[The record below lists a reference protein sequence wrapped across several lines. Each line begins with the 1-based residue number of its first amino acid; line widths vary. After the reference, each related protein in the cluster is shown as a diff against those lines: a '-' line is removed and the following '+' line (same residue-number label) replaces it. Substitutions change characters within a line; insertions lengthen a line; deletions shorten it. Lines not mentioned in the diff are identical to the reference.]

1 MYSLIFKYESL
12 LKLFACFVFRCFI
25 CFSSSYFSF
34 VFMFF
39 IISNLVFYNYF
50 FVLMPFYCVVVF
62 YYFIFGAFVFFNCHL
77 SFCFLWRLLLLPTL
91 FAIYKYVLKF
101 AVFYSRLLVGGCYND
116 SFCISPNNS
125 LLEANKRSCK

>member
-62 YYFIFGAFVFFNCHL
+62 HYFIFGAFVFLTATFL
-77 SFCFLWRLLLLPTL
+77 SVFLWRLLLLPTL

-101 AVFYSRLLVGGCYND
+101 AVFYSRLLVGACYND
-116 SFCISPNNS
+116 SFASHPTTRCWRPTKT
-125 LLEANKRSCK
+125 LQ